1 MKKIVLLAFVSLLL
15 LMTTIVY
22 ALNVLAWSN
31 GGYSDDPSNP
41 DYGTH
46 DWIAEHA
53 LDWLPEEE
61 KRYIV
66 DNLAAYLYG
75 TELPD
80 NGIAPDGIGDTAKH
94 HIYYWSNGSLQDDA
108 SAVRAYEEYNNTL
121 SFLKLRDFANASKTV
136 GIMSHYIVDMAV
148 FGHVMG
154 AHTDWGA
161 EQHHSDYESYVN
173 QRTSS
178 YDAEFNVYLSFD
190 GELDLISPYDAAKE
204 LAYDTTFHV
213 DGDLTCLWMD
223 QNYNWSDPM
232 FKDRCGESLNLAVNY
247 LTDVLHTLYLEALSV
262 HNIES
267 GLDYLT
273 IQKAIN
279 APETLDGHTILVDAG
294 IYYDHVFISKSIS
307 LIGENRSTTVIDGNE
322 TGNVVSINSDFVT
335 VRGFT
340 IQNSGFFVGLP
351 SGIEMGASNCTIN
364 NNIITFN
371 KGGISLLWGGNHT
384 ITNNTISSNHI
395 GINIVYSVG
404 NKIFHNYFLNNT
416 NQVYTTGAINT
427 WDNGYPSGGNYWSD
441 YEERYP
447 DAEEIDESGI
457 WDTPYVINENN
468 RDNYPIVPEFSTWT
482 SMLFVLSVLTVTI
495 VLYKR
500 RLFCCS

>member
-1 MKKIVLLAFVSLLL
+1 MKKIVLLAFVLFLL
-15 LMTTIVY
+15 LMTTIAY
-22 ALNVLAWSN
+22 ASNVLAWSN

-53 LDWLPEEE
+53 LDWLPERE
-61 KRYIV
+61 KQYIM
-66 DNLAAYLYG
+66 DNLATYLYG

-80 NGIAPDGIGDTAKH
+80 NPAGIGDTTKH
-94 HIYYWSNGSLQDDA
+94 HIYYWSNESLQDDS

-121 SFLKLRDFANASKTV
+121 NFLKLRDLANASKTA

-154 AHTDWGA
+154 AGTDWGA
-161 EQHHSDYESYVN
+161 ETHHSDYENYVN
-173 QRTSS
+173 QRTDS
-178 YDAEFNVYLSFD
+178 YDDEFNVYLSFD
-190 GELDLISPYDAAKE
+190 GELRIISAYNAAKE
-204 LAYDTTFHV
+204 LAYDITFDV

-223 QNYNWSDPM
+223 QNYNWSDPV
-232 FKDRCGESLNLAVNY
+232 FKNRCGESLNLAVNY
-247 LTDVLHTLYLEALSV
+247 LADVLHTLYSEVAPV
-262 HNIES
+262 HNIDT
-267 GLDYLT
+267 GMDYLT

-294 IYYDHVFISKSIS
+294 IYHEHVFINKSIS
-307 LIGENRSTTVIDGNE
+307 LIGENRSSTIIDGNG
-322 TGNVVSINSDFVT
+322 TGNVISIYSDFVT

-351 SGIEMGASNCTIN
+351 GGIEIGASNCTID

-384 ITNNTISSNHI
+384 ITNNTISSNYY
-395 GINIVYSVG
+395 GIYIVYSVN

-416 NQVYTTGAINT
+416 NQVYITGAINT

-441 YEERYP
+441 YEDRYP
-447 DAEEIDESGI
+447 DAKEIDESGI
-457 WDTPYVINENN
+457 WDTPYVIDENN
-468 RDNYPIVPEFSTWT
+468 RDNYPMVPEFPTWT
-482 SMLFVLSVLTVTI
+482 SILLILILLTVAVAI
-495 VLYKR
+495 YKR